1 MAFPK
6 EYVNYG
12 VVKLKKFTY
21 YNSVSVYKDLYNCT
35 ELHGFDGSSGGV
47 HSAVDARWSGDAIL
61 VTMGDGAI
69 RRYSDWNRFDTIR

>member
-12 VVKLKKFTY
+12 VVKLNKFSY
-21 YNSVSVYKDLYNCT
+21 YNSVSVYKDLYNYT
-35 ELHGFDGSSGGV
+35 GLHGFGGS

-61 VTMGDGAI
+61 VTMEDGTI
-69 RRYSDWNRFDTIR
+69 RRYSDWNTFDTIR